1 VPAEPD
7 AGAGAVVKEYLPFLI
22 TGVTAGSLY
31 GLAASGLVLTYKT
44 SGLFNFAHGAIAAAA
59 AFAFYDLHQL
69 HGLNWPAAL
78 LISVAVVGAGAGW
91 LIELLAR
98 GLAEARPVLKI
109 VATIGLSLVIQGLIN
124 LRYGFNTRGSPSFLP
139 AGGVRVSGVLVENQ
153 QIFGTVV
160 AAVMTAGL
168 YLLLRR
174 SPLGASMRAVVDDPL
189 LLDLAGTSAVRV
201 RRAAWIIGSM
211 FAALTGI
218 LIAPSLGLD
227 ATLLS
232 LLVVQAFGAAAIGR
246 FSSLPGAYLGGIAIG
261 VAAALLTKEVA
272 SSPALSG
279 LPSSLPFIVLFVGLL
294 LFPPAR
300 QLLAAQKVGGS
311 RAARTGPSAP
321 RYRKLTAGLVL
332 GAAALVPQLA
342 GSRLSAYTNALVF
355 VPLFLGLALLVW
367 ASGQV
372 SLCHAAFMA
381 IGASTFGHLAGN
393 SGVPWFVALILAGLA
408 VVPLGALVAI
418 PAIRLSGLYLGLAT
432 FGFGILV
439 ERVAFGNRMMFGPI
453 GLIRAPRPSI
463 AQGDHAFYYVTLAV
477 AVGACG
483 LVIALVKTRL
493 GRLLRALGDA
503 PVALATSGVGINA
516 TRVLAFCLAAFLAGV
531 SGALAISLFGQA
543 SGRGFSSV
551 NSMIWLAVL
560 VLCGTAVIRSALT
573 GAVVLALLP
582 AYLPTALIKYQP
594 LLFGTAAVIAAIGY
608 EAFAGWRMPVTNRAA
623 KSPVRARRGA
633 GAPHGAPFPAVTA

>member
-1 VPAEPD
+1 M
-7 AGAGAVVKEYLPFLI
+7 KEYLPFII

-59 AFAFYDLHQL
+59 AFAFYDLHEL

-78 LISVAVVGAGAGW
+78 LISVVAIGAGAGW
-91 LIELLAR
+91 LIEILAR
-98 GLAEARPVLKI
+98 GLGEARPVLKI
-109 VATIGLSLVIQGLIN
+109 VATIGLSLVVQGLLN
-124 LRYGFNTRGSPSFLP
+124 LRYGFNTRGFPSFLP
-139 AGGVRVSGVLVENQ
+139 AGGVRLSGVLVENQ

-160 AAVMTAGL
+160 AAVTTAGL

-174 SPLGASMRAVVDDPL
+174 SQLGASMRAVVDDPL
-189 LLDLAGTSAVRV
+189 LLDLAGVSAVRV

-227 ATLLS
+227 AALLT

-246 FSSLPGAYLGGIAIG
+246 FSSLPGAYLGGVAIG

-279 LPSSLPFIVLFVGLL
+279 LPSSLPFVVLFFGLL

-300 QLLAAQKVGGS
+300 QLFAAQKVQS
-311 RAARTGPSAP
+311 NPRSSAASA
-321 RYRKLTAGLVL
+321 RGYRLVIATVVL
-332 GAAALVPQLA
+332 GGAALVPQLVGA
-342 GSRLSAYTNALVF
+342 RLPSYTSALVF

-367 ASGQV
+367 VSGQV

-381 IGASTFGHLAGN
+381 IGASTFGHLAG
-393 SGVPWFVALILAGLA
+393 SAGVPWFAALVLAGLA
-408 VVPLGALVAI
+408 VVPLGAIVAI
-418 PAIRLSGLYLGLAT
+418 PAIRLSGLYLALAT

-439 ERVAFGNRMMFGPI
+439 ERVAFGNRIMFGPI
-453 GLIRAPRPSI
+453 GLIQAPRPSI
-463 AQGDHAFYYVTLAV
+463 AQGDRAFYYVTLAV
-477 AVGACG
+477 AVAACC

-516 TRVLAFCLAAFLAGV
+516 TRVLAFCLSAFLAGV

-543 SGRGFSSV
+543 SGRGFSAV
-551 NSMIWLAVL
+551 NSMIWLSVL
-560 VLCGTAVIRSALT
+560 VVCGTAVIRSALA

-582 AYLPTALIKYQP
+582 AYMPTELIKYQP

-608 EAFAGWRMPVTNRAA
+608 EAFSRWRMPVTNRAA
-623 KSPVRARRGA
+623 KSPVRARLGVRQPQTRQPQT
-633 GAPHGAPFPAVTA
+633 APIPAVTP